1 LWSFKYSFICVI
13 KTHCPNLEKLCL
25 AMTYMSIAIVYM
37 TPGPGIREGR
47 KSASGSRIREEQP
60 GSYIFELRNQ
70 F

>member
-1 LWSFKYSFICVI
+1 LLLLVKVGYKGALKFW
-13 KTHCPNLEKLCL
+13 NN
-25 AMTYMSIAIVYM
+25 IVYM